1 MKMRGLNRWQSPP
14 LVIFL
19 LMIMGEATLVAQ
31 PDPVQPEDQKP
42 VINRDQADELPEHA
56 IWRIEETENA
66 RKANGIYRLQYS
78 DDGKLLATRNRENV
92 VMIYDTRSRKKL
104 CEVNGHDNNWIE
116 TIDFSPNSKYFMT
129 AAGSNEK
136 VKIWNSQT
144 GKLQTEIDTD
154 AKAAYFSDDGTRIF
168 VLGLTHVECYSWPG
182 GRQVSRKQ
190 WRNNAEHAVAMS
202 QDGSLVVVYRALKN
216 QLFQTKVMDLENK
229 SRIALDGPKT
239 TPKCVVISPNNLWIA
254 ASYHPEARIQLW
266 DLRDPHNSKYV
277 LAAHKERVQ
286 SLSFSPDNRLL
297 ISASWDRNVIAW
309 DLLTRQSLYQFAG
322 HTEHVNATACSS
334 LDFTI
339 ASGATGK
346 SDTSAIVWDLKER
359 LLASGSGEMQSFDR
373 IWNGLGASFVEP
385 SIVSTMQLVRQFEQ
399 MLPQLNERIQK
410 DVSQATT
417 AVDQLVPQL
426 DHPKFSVRE
435 EATRKLIMMRGKAEA
450 ELRRILNQT
459 ISAEVRYRVTMVLNQ
474 SVDRPTINFTD
485 KRRWHRIVMALE
497 LINTV
502 ESAELLQRIAAGHA
516 NVDISLDAASALE
529 RNRIRSSFSGAPNS
543 LVATVGNGRHFPY

>member
-1 MKMRGLNRWQSPP
+1 MKMLGLKRWRSLP
-14 LVIFL
+14 LFIVL
-19 LMIMGEATLVAQ
+19 MMIMGEATLFAQ
-31 PDPVQPEDQKP
+31 TDPVQPEDQKP
-42 VINRDQADELPEHA
+42 VIKRDQADELPEHA
-56 IWRIEETENA
+56 IWRIEEPENA
-66 RKANGIYRLQYS
+66 RNANGIYRLQYS

-92 VMIYDTRSRKKL
+92 VIIYDTQSRRKL
-104 CEVNGHDNNWIE
+104 CEVSGHDNNWIE
-116 TIDFSPNSKYFMT
+116 TIDFSPDSKYFMT

-154 AKAAYFSDDGTRIF
+154 AKAAYFSEDGTQVF
-168 VLGLTHVECYSWPG
+168 VLGLTHVERYSWPG

-190 WRNNAEHAVAMS
+190 WRNNAAQAVAMS
-202 QDGSLVVVYRALKN
+202 QDGRLVVVYRALTN
-216 QLFQTKVMDLENK
+216 QIFQTQVMDLENK

-239 TPKCVVISPNNLWIA
+239 TPKCVVISPNNLWVA
-254 ASYHPEARIQLW
+254 ASYHTKARVHLW

-286 SLSFSPDNRLL
+286 SLAFSSDNRLL
-297 ISASWDRNVIAW
+297 VSASWDRNVIAW

-322 HTEHVNATACSS
+322 HTEHVNATACSP

-359 LLASGSGEMQSFDR
+359 LLASGSGEMQSFGR
-373 IWNGLGASFVEP
+373 IWNGLGASSVET

-399 MLPQLNERIQK
+399 MLPPLNERIQK
-410 DVSQATT
+410 DVSQATS
-417 AVDQLVPQL
+417 ADVDELVQFL
-426 DHPKFSVRE
+426 NHPKFAVRE
-435 EATRKLIMMRGKAEA
+435 EATKKLIMMRGRAEA

-459 ISAEVRYRVTMVLNQ
+459 ISAEVRYRVTTVLNQ

-502 ESAELLQRIAAGHA
+502 KSAELLQRIAAGHP

-529 RNRIRSSFSGAPNS
+529 RNRIRSSF
-543 LVATVGNGRHFPY
+543 